1 MRKYQLQRI
10 KAIRYNISKTGNFVD
25 PWIQTLA
32 RYIRLIFILSFLLTA
47 WLPPTEV
54 KAEAKKQTP
63 AAFKSPIILY
73 HRFGPVVADCMT
85 ITTDVFESHLKYLR
99 DKGYSVIPLRQLVN
113 FYLRKGPPPPP
124 RSVVIVVDDGH
135 KTVYTDMLPL
145 VKKYRIPV
153 TLFLY
158 PSAISNASY
167 AMTWDQVRALKQTGL
182 FDLQS
187 HTYWH
192 PNFNK
197 EKKRLKPAEY
207 EKFVDMQMKK
217 AKEKLEKELGAGVDM
232 LAWPFGL
239 YNDELGKKA
248 VEAGYIAGFTIVRRH
263 TNPSDNIMALPR
275 YLLTNADR
283 GMRFERLINNE

>member
-1 MRKYQLQRI
+1 
-10 KAIRYNISKTGNFVD
+10 
-25 PWIQTLA
+25 LA
-32 RYIRLIFILSFLLTA
+32 RYIRIIFILAFILAA
-47 WLPPTEV
+47 WLQPTDV
-54 KAEAKKQTP
+54 NAEAKKETP
-63 AAFKSPIILY
+63 SAFKAPIILY
-73 HRFGPVVADCMT
+73 HRFGPVVADGMT

-99 DKGYSVIPLRQLVN
+99 DKGYTVIPLRQLVN
-113 FYLRKGPPPPP
+113 FYLRKGPQPPL

-167 AMTWDQVRALKQTGL
+167 AMTWDQLRALKKTGL
-182 FDLQS
+182 FDMQS

-207 EKFVDMQMKK
+207 EKFVEMQLKK

-239 YNDELGKKA
+239 YTDELGKKA
-248 VEAGYIAGFTIVRRH
+248 GEAGYIAAFTIVRRH

-275 YLLTNADR
+275 YLLTNPDR